1 MSNFK
6 IDNKSTGAKSRIY
19 CNSMLLIHV
28 FDLKGAYHS
37 RESFFT
43 FSRHLRFPFRMSTVE
58 EMKEKEDSSS
68 SESDEDSS
76 GMIYFSMLK
85 LWYELIKS
93 KYFCYVPSRINMS
106 YLSLL
111 YFTYV

>member
-6 IDNKSTGAKSRIY
+6 IDNKSTGAKSRTY

-43 FSRHLRFPFRMSTVE
+43 FSKHLRFPFRMSTVE

-85 LWYELIKS
+85 LWHELIRS
-93 KYFCYVPSRINMS
+93 KYFCYV
-106 YLSLL
+106 SL
-111 YFTYV
+111 